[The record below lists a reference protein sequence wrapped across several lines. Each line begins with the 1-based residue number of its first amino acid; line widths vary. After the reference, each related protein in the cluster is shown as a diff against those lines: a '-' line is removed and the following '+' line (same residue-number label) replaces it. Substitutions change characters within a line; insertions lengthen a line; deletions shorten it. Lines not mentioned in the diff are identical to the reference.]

1 MRYEHGEGKLRA
13 ACELPMK
20 LRFCRILLSAGVT
33 YEEFAMQVKI
43 TCQVGA
49 SGFLGGHAIWE
60 AMHIPKTR
68 ERREWLTA
76 VGRDRMHRLYEIDG
90 KYEQPVGRSGQIRL
104 RN

>member
-1 MRYEHGEGKLRA
+1 MRAKLRA
-13 ACELPMK
+13 ACELPDEASVSPW
-20 LRFCRILLSAGVT
+20 ILLSAGVT

-49 SGFLGGHAIWE
+49 SGFLGGHAIWEE

>member
-13 ACELPMK
+13 ACELLDEASVSPW
-20 LRFCRILLSAGVT
+20 ILLSAGVT

-60 AMHIPKTR
+60 EAMHSQDAGATG
-68 ERREWLTA
+68 WLTA
-76 VGRDRMHRLYEIDG
+76 VGRDQMHRLYEIDG
-90 KYEQPVGRSGQIRL
+90 KYEQPVGRVGRFD
-104 RN
+104 